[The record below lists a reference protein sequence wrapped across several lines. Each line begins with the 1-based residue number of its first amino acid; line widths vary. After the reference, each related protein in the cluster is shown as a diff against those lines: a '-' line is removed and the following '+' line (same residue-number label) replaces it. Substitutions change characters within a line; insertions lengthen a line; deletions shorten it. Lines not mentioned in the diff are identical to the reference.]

1 MNASRFSHKNSFAWA
16 SRAFIIGVLALC
28 SAFSAGAQN
37 PRRNGPVIS
46 ADEDQN
52 GVPAGGNW
60 MQYNINDPMNPAKKV
75 RFELLANNY
84 LSEDPGYKP
93 RVELVCT
100 AGKYNY
106 ADFNPGIRLGPPNR
120 PGFWGQPQLE
130 VEVRIDDAHGYKGWN
145 WMRGRFLQMDK
156 GTARAMIGAQIFN
169 VKLPGRRGSE
179 IAEFSPAGLDLG
191 RVKQACGLT
200 PKRPSKD

>member
-1 MNASRFSHKNSFAWA
+1 MAFFAGFLLICAAALPAS
-16 SRAFIIGVLALC
+16 
-28 SAFSAGAQN
+28 AQN
-37 PRRNGPVIS
+37 APTNPNRPMNQNAPTMS
-46 ADEDQN
+46 ATGDQN
-52 GVPAGGNW
+52 GVSAGGNW
-60 MQYNINDPMNPAKKV
+60 MEFRIEDPMTAAKKV

-84 LSEDPGYKP
+84 LSEDPSYKP

-145 WMRGRFLQMDK
+145 WMRDRFLQMDK
-156 GTARAMIGAQIFN
+156 GTARGLIGAHVFN
-169 VKLPGRRGSE
+169 VKLPSRSGSE
-179 IAEFSPAGLDLG
+179 IAEFSPAGFDLA
-191 RVKQACGLT
+191 RVKQACDLT
-200 PKRPSKD
+200 PKKPGKD